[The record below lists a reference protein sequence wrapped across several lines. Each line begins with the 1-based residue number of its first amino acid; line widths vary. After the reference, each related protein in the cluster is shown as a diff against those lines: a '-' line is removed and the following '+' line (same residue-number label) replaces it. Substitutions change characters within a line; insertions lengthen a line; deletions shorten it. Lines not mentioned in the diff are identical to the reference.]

1 MADHDQQRL
10 IELDANESPKVVF
23 KVSYLYFLLFA
34 ILYLQFLLWKV
45 SMHFKLF
52 WFVFNVFVSYKKF

>member
-23 KVSYLYFLLFA
+23 KVSSAAFLCLFA
-34 ILYLQFLLWKV
+34 FYFTLCTPEVYPQKILRPRPSGPGCSK
-45 SMHFKLF
+45 SG
-52 WFVFNVFVSYKKF
+52 